1 MAEARMLKLA
11 GRQTACPCHVC
22 AFFYSKEQEESMLLP
37 FMTEGIA
44 AGDKCI
50 NILEKSKRPSRLAA
64 LVSAGIDVVVAE
76 ARGQLQILPWEE
88 AHLVGGR
95 FDQKGMLDRLDAAA
109 ELADETHP
117 MTRLWSNQEWAL
129 LDVPGVK
136 DIVEYEARFNYVWPK
151 HNSAIVCV
159 YDATRFSLA
168 TLTQILRAHP
178 FAILGKELIENAAY
192 VPPDDLLREL
202 GRYP

>member
-1 MAEARMLKLA
+1 MRF
-11 GRQTACPCHVC
+11 T
-22 AFFYSKEQEESMLLP
+22 FYSKGQEESVLLP
-37 FMTEGIA
+37 FMAEGIA

-50 NILEKSKRPSRLAA
+50 NIIEKSRRPSRLAA

-76 ARGQLQILPWEE
+76 ARGQLEILPWEE
-88 AHLVGGR
+88 AHLVGGQ
-95 FDQKGMLDRLDAAA
+95 FDQKGMLDRLDETAAR
-109 ELADETHP
+109 ADETYA

-136 DIVEYEARFNYVWPK
+136 DIVEYEVRFNYVWPK
-151 HNSAIVCV
+151 HNSVVVCV
-159 YDATRFSLA
+159 YDASRFSLA

-178 FAILGKELIENAAY
+178 LAVLGKDLIENSAY

-202 GRYP
+202 GRHP